1 MSKRA
6 QTRSTEI
13 APGSFNEDSWQVR
26 FDYSTGARVDRG
38 IYLEDLVVSD
48 DAIDTSRLD
57 AGAVHLIR
65 DHMPYGDPV
74 GRVISH
80 GVENGKA
87 FAIVQLSR
95 GEANAST
102 VEDIKSGVIRFCS
115 VGYVPLET
123 EVDDTGDRTIV
134 TVTRWMPL
142 EISLTPIPADIGAQ
156 TRSLPTTTKTVEQK
170 GKPMKNKQK
179 NRATPE
185 ELESQIEDLEV
196 EQEEAEAEGDTAAVE
211 EIDAEID
218 AVEAELEEAE
228 AETEGDDEAD
238 DEVATERARS
248 ANIFSMA
255 TRNNLPA
262 AVAIRAIERGTSEK
276 AFRAMIKQR
285 KISNSPAPLAGAR
298 TSIQVDET
306 EKRSVAATNA
316 VYGLLSG
323 KRSQDAGDFAGLGM
337 AEIARASLGRSAV
350 RMGNREVISAVLKR
364 TGMHTSSDF
373 SFSSAAGGAIER
385 RVREIFENLE
395 MPLQPLVRSTLVN
408 DFRAV
413 DTYSIGGFPELK
425 ETPEGGEYE
434 AGSVLTEAGSFS
446 VKKYGRILR
455 LSFEAM
461 VNDDLRLLD
470 TAIRGVAS
478 RGVKLRNKLIRASF
492 DAKLADGRSLF
503 HSTRG
508 NVINVALDVEG
519 LSAARSVMRKMKGID
534 GDAMGLSMK
543 YLIVGPDLETKA
555 QQLLSPITA
564 AVTGQV
570 NPFSGTLEMIVDP
583 LMEGNEW
590 IISASPD
597 YGDAIELADLRGYE
611 GVQVEE
617 VMDPVND
624 GFSWRARTF
633 AGAHPT
639 GWRGFVKSTG
649 GN

>member
-1 MSKRA
+1 MSTKA
-6 QTRSTEI
+6 QTRSNQITP
-13 APGSFNEDSWQVR
+13 ASFDEKAGTIKVV
-26 FDYSTGARVDRG
+26 YSTGARVDRG
-38 IYLEDLVVSD
+38 VYLEDLVVSEE
-48 DAIDTSRLD
+48 AIDATRLD

-80 GVENGKA
+80 GVEDGEA
-87 FAIVQLSR
+87 FAVIQLSS
-95 GEANAST
+95 GSANAST
-102 VEDIKSGVIRFCS
+102 VNDIKTGVVRFVS
-115 VGYVPLET
+115 VGYVPLQT
-123 EVDDTGDRTIV
+123 EVDESGDMTV
-134 TVTRWMPL
+134 VKVTRWMPL

-156 TRSLPTTTKTVEQK
+156 TRSLPTTTNVAQK
-170 GKPMKNKQK
+170 GKPMKTKAK
-179 NRATPE
+179 TRATPE

-228 AETEGDDEAD
+228 AETEGDDESD

-248 ANIFSMA
+248 ANIFAMA
-255 TRNNLPA
+255 TRNNMPA

-298 TSIQVDET
+298 TRIQVDET
-306 EKRSVAATNA
+306 QKRAVAAENA
-316 VYGLLSG
+316 IFGLLSG
-323 KRSQDAGDFAGLGM
+323 KRSQDAGEFAGMGM
-337 AEIARASLGRSAV
+337 AEIARASLGRSAA
-350 RMGNREVISAVLKR
+350 RMGGREVISAVLKR
-364 TGMHTSSDF
+364 SGMHTSSDF
-373 SFSSAAGGAIER
+373 SFSSAIGGAIQRE
-385 RVREIFENLE
+385 VREIYENLE
-395 MPLQPLVRSTLVN
+395 MPLMPLVRTTLVN
-408 DFRAV
+408 DFRPV
-413 DTYSIGGFPELK
+413 DTYTIGGFPELK
-425 ETPEGGEYE
+425 ETPEGAEYE
-434 AGSVLTEAGSFS
+434 AGSVVTEAGSHS
-446 VKKYGRILR
+446 IKKYGRILR

-478 RGVKLRNKLIRASF
+478 RGVKLRNKLITAAF
-492 DAKLADGRSLF
+492 DAKMADGRTLF
-503 HSTRG
+503 HASHG
-508 NVINVALDVEG
+508 NLINLPLDLEG
-519 LSAARSVMRKMKGID
+519 LSVARAILRKTKGVD
-534 GDAMGLSMK
+534 GEPMGLSGK
-543 YLIVGPDLETKA
+543 FLVTGPDDETTA
-555 QQLLSPITA
+555 QQLLSPVYA
-564 AVTGQV
+564 AVSGSV
-570 NPFSGTLEMIVDP
+570 NVFVGTLQHIVDP
-583 LMEGNEW
+583 TMEAGTW
-590 IISASPD
+590 ILAADPA